1 MARIGLLTASGILF
15 FLGNVGFDLWP
26 LSLVALVPALWALDP
41 VHQPPL
47 SRLRLL
53 LACAWM
59 GLVINAGGY
68 HWLVETLEVYS
79 GFPWALCVLLSAV
92 LWTYQG
98 GQVALFLWLFTRA
111 RTRGHGAV
119 LAAAAAFAAA
129 ELLYPMLF
137 EAYFANSLHMLP
149 VAIQIAD
156 LGGPMMVTA
165 LMAATNGALYLAL
178 RAWQQSDLKGAR
190 MPVAVV
196 AGLWMA
202 TLAYGGYRIHEVD
215 DRAAKADKQTI
226 GLVQANMGMF
236 SKRNEIM
243 EGLRRHQDQ
252 SRELE
257 EKFDVDL
264 LVWPESAVMYTIP
277 DRIKN
282 VRRMVLGEVST
293 PTLFGGLARRS
304 RFQRPQRFN
313 TAFLTDAEGN
323 ITGTYDKTFLL
334 AFGEYIPFGET
345 FPKLYGYSPNS
356 GHFTAGAHM
365 RPLKFG
371 DYRLAVLICYEDI
384 LPGFV
389 RQAVASGRPHLLINM
404 TNDAW
409 FGDTIEP
416 WQHLALAKFRAVE
429 HHRALVRATNSGV
442 SAVVDPV
449 GRVLVTSGVFE
460 QAALHAEV
468 PMLDKQTPYAY
479 VGDWPGWLGLLGILW
494 MAFGPPSKAGRAG
507 KAGKPAA
514 ASAAT
519 AA

>member
-1 MARIGLLTASGILF
+1 MARFGLLTASGILF

-41 VHQPPL
+41 VHNPPMT
-47 SRLRLL
+47 RLRLL
-53 LACAWM
+53 LACGWM

-68 HWLVETLEVYS
+68 HWLVETLEIYS
-79 GFPWALCVLLSAV
+79 GFPWALCVLLVAI

-119 LAAAAAFAAA
+119 LAAAAGFAAA

-149 VAIQIAD
+149 IAIQVAD
-156 LGGPMMVTA
+156 LGGPMAVTA
-165 LMAATNGALYLAL
+165 LLAAANAAIYLAL
-178 RAWQQSDLKGAR
+178 RAWRTGDA
-190 MPVAVV
+190 MPKRTLAIT
-196 AGLWMA
+196 AGLWVL
-202 TLAYGGYRIHEVD
+202 TLGYGAYRIQEVD
-215 DRAAKADKQTI
+215 DRAASADKLTV

-236 SKRNEIM
+236 AKRNEIM
-243 EGLRRHQDQ
+243 EGLKRHQEQ
-252 SRELE
+252 SLKLE
-257 EKFDVDL
+257 AEVDLDL
-264 LVWPESAVMYTIP
+264 LVWPESAFMYTIP
-277 DRIKN
+277 DRLKN
-282 VRRMVLGEVST
+282 VQRMVRGEVKT
-293 PTLFGGLARRS
+293 PTLFGGLARRGLIQNS
-304 RFQRPQRFN
+304 RRYN
-313 TAFLTDAEGN
+313 TAFLTDENGT

-345 FPKLYGYSPNS
+345 FPALYEASPNT
-356 GHFTAGAHM
+356 GHFTKGTHM
-365 RPLKFG
+365 RPLEFQG
-371 DYRLAVLICYEDI
+371 YRLATLICYEDI

-389 RQAVASGRPHLLINM
+389 RAAVSSGRPHLLVNM

-449 GRVLVTSGVFE
+449 GRIVTESGVFE
-460 QAALHAEV
+460 RATLHATV
-468 PMLDKQTPYAY
+468 PMLDTQTPYSY
-479 VGDWPGWLGLLGILW
+479 VGDWPGWFGLLGILW
-494 MAFGPPSKAGRAG
+494 MAFGPRREDEGD
-507 KAGKPAA
+507 AA
-514 ASAAT
+514 AA
-519 AA
+519 